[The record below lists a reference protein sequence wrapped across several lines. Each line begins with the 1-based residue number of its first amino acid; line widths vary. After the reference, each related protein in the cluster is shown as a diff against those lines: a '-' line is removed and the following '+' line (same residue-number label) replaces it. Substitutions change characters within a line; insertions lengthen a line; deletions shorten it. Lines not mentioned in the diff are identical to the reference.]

1 MFTIQKCVIIVL
13 CIIEISAFEGKCDS
27 IVMKIMQKR
36 LNFYVCYC
44 MKTRKEEKFK
54 YINIYLYIYI

>member
-27 IVMKIMQKR
+27 IVMKIMQK
-36 LNFYVCYC
+36 
-44 MKTRKEEKFK
+44 KA
-54 YINIYLYIYI
+54 